1 MLSSIC
7 TSVKQRFY
15 SRISVTK
22 QILEEDKLLSFPFDS
37 MDTFIELL
45 KESAK
50 DKETLSIKITI
61 IVWQGRQGSSNIYVR
76 QRKMEKKFLY

>member
-1 MLSSIC
+1 M
-7 TSVKQRFY
+7 
-15 SRISVTK
+15 TK